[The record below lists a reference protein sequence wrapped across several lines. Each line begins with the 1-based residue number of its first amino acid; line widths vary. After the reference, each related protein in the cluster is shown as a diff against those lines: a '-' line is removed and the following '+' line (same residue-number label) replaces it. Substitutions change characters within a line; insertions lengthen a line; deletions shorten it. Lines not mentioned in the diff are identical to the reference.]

1 MGQTMDSVRILR
13 LEAENFKRLTAIEIE
28 TNGEHVVIGGRNRQ
42 GKTSTLDA
50 IHATLAGTRHCPDAP
65 IKNGEEEGRTL
76 VELGEIGSDLG
87 IVVERR
93 YTAKGSTL
101 KVTAKDGSRYAS
113 AQKMLDAFFSA
124 LSFDPAEFLEMAPTK
139 QADTLRSLGGLDF
152 TGPDKDR
159 KAAFD
164 KRTDA
169 ARDMKRAQAQLDGV
183 ARVKAPEEEISIGDA
198 FKELQRRQATNACN
212 EAKREELD
220 FARRTLRNEKE
231 GLEDDERSLAEAIA
245 AGKQKIEEAKQC
257 IAAAKA
263 AGKKLRAEV
272 DALEDQDVAQAQA
285 TIDNAEET
293 NKRVRQAKARAALAV
308 TAKSFKD
315 AHAKLDKK
323 IKAFDEAKAK
333 AIAAAEFPVE
343 GLSVDGAEVT
353 LHGLPFSQ
361 ASGAEQAQC
370 CVAIASA
377 LNPTAR
383 FMLVRR
389 GEAMD
394 DESLDEL
401 LNAGTAAGVQ
411 LIVEVVGPRDA
422 TTVMIEDGAILPA
435 GEDSAFDTARGIA
448 AAAAL
453 DAAEQ
458 KEATLP
464 ATDK

>member
-1 MGQTMDSVRILR
+1 MDSVRVLR
-13 LEAENFKRLTAIEIE
+13 LEAENFKRLSAIEIE
-28 TNGEHVVIGGRNRQ
+28 TNGDHVVIGGRNRQ

-76 VELGEIGSDLG
+76 VELGEMGSDLG

-183 ARVKAPEEEISIGDA
+183 ARVQAPDEEILIGDA
-198 FKELQRRQATNACN
+198 IKELQRR
-212 EAKREELD
+212 RD
-220 FARRTLRNEKE
+220 VNEKNDANVRLLDDARAELKDLAARSESIRTMLEEVAAE
-231 GLEDDERSLAEAIA
+231 GAADLLDLEARSD
-245 AGKQKIEEAKQC
+245 
-257 IAAAKA
+257 AAKKR
-263 AGKKLRAEV
+263 GRELRTIV
-272 DALEDQDVAQAQA
+272 DAIENQDVAQAQA

-293 NKRVRQAKARAALAV
+293 NKRVRQAKARAALAT

-315 AHAKLDKK
+315 IHAKLDKK

-343 GLSVDGAEVT
+343 GLSVDGAQVT

-411 LIVEVVGPRDA
+411 LIVEVVGSRDA
-422 TTVMIEDGAILPA
+422 TTVVIEDGTI
-435 GEDSAFDTARGIA
+435 
-448 AAAAL
+448 
-453 DAAEQ
+453 
-458 KEATLP
+458 LP